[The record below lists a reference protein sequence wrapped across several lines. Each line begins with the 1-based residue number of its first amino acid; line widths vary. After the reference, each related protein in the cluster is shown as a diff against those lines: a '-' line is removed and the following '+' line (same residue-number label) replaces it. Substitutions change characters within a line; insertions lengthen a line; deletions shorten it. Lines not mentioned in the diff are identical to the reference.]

1 MKWLV
6 QDTDRF
12 DAVVIKELTAL
23 KNTERLFSV
32 FGLIKHHNIIT
43 NVYEEDLDGH
53 EVMFRGGLKIIN
65 MLSNN
70 TLEGFSTENIEKLK
84 RGISY
89 DVQAFDQRYYAKLG
103 LPLLNAQA
111 SYEPFLAVKGK
122 TYSRDMF
129 IKPSSDLK
137 AFVAGVL
144 KAGTTVE
151 EYILSSTHQMT
162 YLDEHVLVSE
172 LKQPGV
178 EYRFVCIC
186 IDGEAIAGSSYLD
199 HGKFCLNKPV
209 DKSMLKMASE
219 FASLYRPSDIYVM
232 DLALSVNDVSIVE
245 YNCWNG
251 SGLYNIDMERL
262 FMDVENYK
270 NSQ

>member
-6 QDTDRF
+6 QDTDRL
-12 DAVVIKELTAL
+12 DVVVLKELTAL
-23 KNTERLFSV
+23 KNTGRLFSV
-32 FGLIKHHNIIT
+32 FGLIKNHNIIT

-53 EVMFRGGLKIIN
+53 EVMFRGGLKIIH
-65 MLSNN
+65 MLSHDNV
-70 TLEGFSTENIEKLK
+70 EGFSPENIEKLK

-89 DVQAFDQRYYAKLG
+89 DVKAFDQRYYSELN

-111 SYEPFLAVKGK
+111 FYEPFSAVKDK
-122 TYSRDMF
+122 KYSKDMF

-151 EYILSSTHQMT
+151 EYILSSTRQIT
-162 YLDEHVLVSE
+162 YLDEHVLVSDV
-172 LKQPGV
+172 KKTGV
-178 EYRFVCIC
+178 EYRFVC

-199 HGKFCLNKPV
+199 HGKFCLTKPV

-219 FASLYRPSDIYVM
+219 FASLYKPSDIYVM
-232 DLALSVNDVSIVE
+232 DLALSENDVSIVE

-251 SGLYNIDMERL
+251 SGLYNIDMEKL
-262 FMDVENYK
+262 FIDVESYK
-270 NSQ
+270 NDY

>member
-6 QDTDRF
+6 QDTGRLNT
-12 DAVVIKELTAL
+12 VINQELMAL
-23 KNTERLFSV
+23 KNTGRIFSV
-32 FGLIKHHNIIT
+32 FGLIEYHNIIT
-43 NVYEEDLDGH
+43 NVYDEDLDGY
-53 EVMFRGGLKIIN
+53 EVMFRGGLKVIH

-70 TLEGFSTENIEKLK
+70 TLEGFSPENIKKLK

-111 SYEPFLAVKGK
+111 SYEPFSAVKDK
-122 TYSRDMF
+122 KYSKDMF

-137 AFVAGVL
+137 AFVAGIL

-151 EYILSSTHQMT
+151 EYILNSPHQMT
-162 YLDEHVLVSE
+162 YLDEHVLVSNI
-172 LKQPGV
+172 KQPGV
-178 EYRFVCIC
+178 EYRFVC

-199 HGKFCLNKPV
+199 HGKFCLTKQV
-209 DKSMLKMASE
+209 DKSMLKMAAE
-219 FASLYRPSDIYVM
+219 FANLYKPSDIYVM
-232 DLALSVNDVSIVE
+232 DLALSGDGVNIVE

-251 SGLYNIDMERL
+251 SGLYNINMEKL
-262 FMDVENYK
+262 FMDIESYK

>member
-6 QDTDRF
+6 QDTGRLIN
-12 DAVVIKELTAL
+12 VVNEELTAL
-23 KNTERLFSV
+23 KNTGRLFSV
-32 FGLIKHHNIIT
+32 FGLIEHHNIIT
-43 NVYEEDLDGH
+43 NVYDEDLDGH
-53 EVMFRGGLKIIN
+53 EVIFRGGIKAIH

-89 DVQAFDQRYYAKLG
+89 DVQAFDQRYYAGLN

-111 SYEPFLAVKGK
+111 SYEPFSAIKDK
-122 TYSRDMF
+122 TYSKDMF

-137 AFVAGVL
+137 AFAAGIL

-151 EYILSSTHQMT
+151 EYILKSTHQMT
-162 YLDEHVLVSE
+162 YLDEHVLVSD

-178 EYRFVCIC
+178 EYRFVC

-199 HGKFCLNKPV
+199 HGKFCLTKPV

-219 FASLYRPSDIYVM
+219 FASLYKPSDIYVM
-232 DLALSVNDVSIVE
+232 DLALSGNEVSIIE
-245 YNCWNG
+245 HNCWNG

-262 FMDVENYK
+262 FMDVESYK
-270 NSQ
+270 NSR

>member
-6 QDTDRF
+6 QDTDRL
-12 DAVVIKELTAL
+12 DVVVIKELTAL
-23 KNTERLFSV
+23 KNTGRFFSV

-53 EVMFRGGLKIIN
+53 EVMFRGGLKIIH
-65 MLSNN
+65 MLSHDKV
-70 TLEGFSTENIEKLK
+70 EGFSPENIEKLK

-89 DVQAFDQRYYAKLG
+89 DIKAFDQRFYSALN

-111 SYEPFLAVKGK
+111 SYEPFSAVKDK
-122 TYSRDMF
+122 KYSRDMF

-137 AFVAGVL
+137 AFVAGTL
-144 KAGTTVE
+144 KAGTTIE
-151 EYILSSTHQMT
+151 QYILSSTHQVT
-162 YLDEHVLVSE
+162 YLDEYVLVGDI
-172 LKQPGV
+172 KQPGV
-178 EYRFVCIC
+178 EYRFVC

-199 HGKFCLNKPV
+199 HGKFCLTKPV

-232 DLALSVNDVSIVE
+232 DLALSDNDVSIIE

-251 SGLYNIDMERL
+251 SGLYNIDMEKL
-262 FMDVENYK
+262 FMDVESYK

>member
-6 QDTDRF
+6 QDTDRL
-12 DAVVIKELTAL
+12 DVVVLKELTAL
-23 KNTERLFSV
+23 KNTGRIFSV
-32 FGLIKHHNIIT
+32 FGLIEYHNIIT
-43 NVYEEDLDGH
+43 NLYDEDLDGQ
-53 EVMFRGGLKIIN
+53 EVMFRGGLKVIH

-70 TLEGFSTENIEKLK
+70 LVEGFSPESIEKLK

-89 DVQAFDQRYYAKLG
+89 DVQAFDQRYYAGLG

-111 SYEPFLAVKGK
+111 SYEPFSAVKDK
-122 TYSRDMF
+122 KYSKDMF

-137 AFVAGVL
+137 AFMAGVL

-151 EYILSSTHQMT
+151 EYILSSTRQIT
-162 YLDEHVLVSE
+162 YLDEHVLVSDV
-172 LKQPGV
+172 KKPGV
-178 EYRFVCIC
+178 EYRFVC

-199 HGKFCLNKPV
+199 HGKFCMTKPV

-219 FASLYRPSDIYVM
+219 FAGLYRPSDIYVM
-232 DLALSVNDVSIVE
+232 DLALSDNDVSIVE

-251 SGLYNIDMERL
+251 SGLYNIDMEKL
-262 FMDVENYK
+262 FMDVESYK